1 MDRSVKVQTEGKSN
15 QHNEELHTLYCLSDV
30 ITMIRLRGM
39 ECGHV
44 IKHERNENCRE
55 NITIKSDRKRQLAKV
70 QHRWEDYN
78 KMGPTE
84 KVYMCVN

>member
-1 MDRSVKVQTEGKSN
+1 M
-15 QHNEELHTLYCLSDV
+15 YCLSDV

-44 IKHERNENCRE
+44 IKREGNENCRE
-55 NITIKSDRKRQLAKV
+55 NIIIKSDRKRQFAKV

-78 KMGPTE
+78 KIGSAET
-84 KVYMCVN
+84 VYMCMNWVSLVQNMVQ

>member
-1 MDRSVKVQTEGKSN
+1 
-15 QHNEELHTLYCLSDV
+15 
-30 ITMIRLRGM
+30 M

-44 IKHERNENCRE
+44 IKHEKNRNCRE

-84 KVYMCVN
+84 TVYMFKN